1 MIIIPRRTW
10 KLMVE
15 RGLDSAALKGQ
26 RIRARGILEPWQ
38 GAALTI
44 VVPEMIERL
53 AGERLQR

>member
-1 MIIIPRRTW
+1 
-10 KLMVE
+10 MVE

-44 VVPEMIERL
+44 IVPEMIERL